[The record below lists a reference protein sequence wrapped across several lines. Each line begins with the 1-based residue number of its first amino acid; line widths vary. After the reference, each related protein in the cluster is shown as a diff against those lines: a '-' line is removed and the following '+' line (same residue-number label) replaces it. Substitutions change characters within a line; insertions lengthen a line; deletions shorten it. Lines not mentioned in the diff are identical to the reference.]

1 MRIVR
6 FALLGLGVLLLLVL
20 AAAVYLVL
28 FFDPNS
34 HKAELQRLV
43 HEQTGRE
50 LELPGE
56 LSLKLFP
63 WVAIETGRAVL
74 GNAAGFGTEPMVEI
88 EHARLGL
95 KLLPLLHR
103 KVEVAAVRLDAPTI
117 RLAVDASGRSN
128 WADLG
133 GKSTAPAAKSE
144 GGALSSLSVA
154 GVQINRGTV
163 LYVDRS
169 AGTEIGVHELNV
181 SSGPLAPGKA
191 FDLQLS
197 GTVEEGKSLSVALRV
212 SGRATVNSAA
222 SRYQLASPVF
232 ALQLKGKGLPAAGLP
247 VQLRFERIDADLA
260 AQTLEL
266 PGLDMG
272 VAGARLTGA
281 LRGTAILDAPRIT
294 GPLHLADVSLR
305 ELLRSLD
312 ISLPVTRDAAAFGR
326 IGLDGQLAASS
337 HAVLLNDLKLRFDDT
352 TANGHGGIADLDR
365 MALAFDLDLDRINA
379 DRYLAPAAPAASPAA
394 AGGGRTTATR
404 ATALPIPVALI
415 RSLDVHGTL
424 AVREA
429 VFAGIQYSRLH
440 LGINAAGG
448 RLRIFPSEAQMYG
461 GQYHGDV
468 TVDASGKLPR
478 VSFDEHVTGVDFA
491 PLFSDMFETRRV
503 SGRGNAAIKAAGTGA
518 DSAALLR
525 TLTGTVEFHVDN
537 GALEGADLWYE
548 IRRAR
553 ALLKQQPIPARSG
566 PERTPFTAFSAT
578 GRISNGVLSNEDLI
592 AALQYLQVKGRGSAD
607 IAAGTLDYHLDVLVL
622 NIPEEGSSATD
633 EHDLVGLKLPVLISG
648 TFGAPK
654 VRPDVNGLVKAR
666 VQEELDKKKEELKQK
681 LKDKL
686 QDKLKGL
693 LGG

>member
-6 FALLGLGVLLLLVL
+6 FALLGLGGLLVL
-20 AAAVYLVL
+20 VVAAAVYLVL
-28 FFDPNS
+28 FFDPNA

-43 HEQTGRE
+43 HEQSGRE

-56 LSLKLFP
+56 LKLKLFP

-74 GNAAGFGTEPMVEI
+74 GNAAGFGPEPMVEI

-103 KVEVAAVRLDAPTI
+103 KVEVAAIRLDGPTI
-117 RLAVDASGRSN
+117 RLSIDASGRSN
-128 WADLG
+128 WADLS
-133 GKSTAPAAKSE
+133 GKSVAPAPGSE
-144 GGALSSLSVA
+144 GGALSSVSVA
-154 GVQINRGTV
+154 GVEINRGTV

-169 AGTEIGVHELNV
+169 AGTEIGVRELHV
-181 SSGPLAPGKA
+181 STGAVAPGKP
-191 FDLQLS
+191 FELQLS
-197 GTVEEGKSLSVALRV
+197 GTVQRGKSMTVALTL
-212 SGRATVNSAA
+212 SGRAAVNTDA

-232 ALQLKGKGLPAAGLP
+232 TLQLKGEGLPAAGLP
-247 VQLRFERIDADLA
+247 VTLRFDRIDADLN

-266 PGLDMG
+266 PGMDLG

-281 LRGTAILDAPRIT
+281 LRGTKIVDAPRIS
-294 GPLHLADVSLR
+294 GPVHLADVSLR
-305 ELLRSLD
+305 ELLRNLE
-312 ISLPVTRDAAAFGR
+312 ITLPVTRDAAAFGR
-326 IGLDGQLAASS
+326 LGLDGQLAASS
-337 HAVLLNDLKLRFDDT
+337 HAVLLNGLKMRFDDT
-352 TANGHGGIADLDR
+352 AATGQGGIADLDR

-379 DRYLAPAAPAASPAA
+379 DRYLAPAAPAAPAGSGTA
-394 AGGGRTTATR
+394 AVRSATP
-404 ATALPIPVALI
+404 LPVPVALI

-429 VFAGIQYSRLH
+429 VFAGIQYSH
-440 LGINAAGG
+440 LRVGINAAGG
-448 RLRIFPSEAQMYG
+448 RLRIHPSEAQMYG

-503 SGRGNAAIKAAGTGA
+503 SGRGKAAIKAAGTGA
-518 DSAALLR
+518 DSTALLR
-525 TLTGTVEFHVDN
+525 TLTGTLEFHVDN

-578 GRISNGVLSNEDLI
+578 GRITNGVVSNEDLI

-622 NIPEEGSSATD
+622 NIPAEGSAATD

-654 VRPDVNGLVKAR
+654 VRPDVSGLVKTR
-666 VQEELDKKKEELKQK
+666 MQEEFDKKKEELKQK

-686 QDKLKGL
+686 QDKLKSL